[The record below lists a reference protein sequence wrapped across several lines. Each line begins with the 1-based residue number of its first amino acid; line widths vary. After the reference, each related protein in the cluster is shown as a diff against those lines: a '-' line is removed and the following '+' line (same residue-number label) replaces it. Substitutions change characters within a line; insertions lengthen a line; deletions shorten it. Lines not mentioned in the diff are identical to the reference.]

1 MSEKITLS
9 GVPETMLQTVYARA
23 KETKTRGAITDNK
36 AVEIIDRLDYDF
48 SMADKDA
55 AMLSGVIARTI
66 VLDKLVKTYLAGHG
80 GAVVVN
86 IACGLDTRCYRM
98 SGYSHWYNLDL
109 PETIAVR
116 EKLLPESRKIS
127 QIAMSAMDDWGG
139 EIKGTSTDVLVI
151 IEGLTMYLSES
162 DVKRIFDVI
171 AARFDRVT
179 VLVETMNPM
188 VVKRFKEKSIEASKA
203 KFTWGAKNGAALAAL
218 LPDFHLVEEH
228 SLCEGMAEFAPVY
241 KLLGKIPAVSN
252 ISNRIVVLE
261 KKRGGIS
268 MIWSTVWVEAVVFT
282 ALFTALVMIPTIK
295 HPEIGVHNYPPDIQ
309 EEYFKT
315 YEHVPVA
322 PLSGRTIAFKGFGIV
337 LFTVLLTYGAILA
350 GADSF
355 WTGAEFAAILFLIV
369 GAWDMFFLDWVL
381 FAHLKV
387 FRLPGTEHMDKAY
400 AQKWFHVKGM
410 LFPGSLFLVIISM
423 LTGLLVMW
431 VK

>member
-1 MSEKITLS
+1 
-9 GVPETMLQTVYARA
+9 
-23 KETKTRGAITDNK
+23 
-36 AVEIIDRLDYDF
+36 
-48 SMADKDA
+48 
-55 AMLSGVIARTI
+55 
-66 VLDKLVKTYLAGHG
+66 
-80 GAVVVN
+80 
-86 IACGLDTRCYRM
+86 
-98 SGYSHWYNLDL
+98 
-109 PETIAVR
+109 
-116 EKLLPESRKIS
+116 
-127 QIAMSAMDDWGG
+127 
-139 EIKGTSTDVLVI
+139 
-151 IEGLTMYLSES
+151 
-162 DVKRIFDVI
+162 
-171 AARFDRVT
+171 
-179 VLVETMNPM
+179 
-188 VVKRFKEKSIEASKA
+188 
-203 KFTWGAKNGAALAAL
+203 
-218 LPDFHLVEEH
+218 
-228 SLCEGMAEFAPVY
+228 
-241 KLLGKIPAVSN
+241 
-252 ISNRIVVLE
+252 
-261 KKRGGIS
+261 

-355 WTGAEFAAILFLIV
+355 WTGAEFAAILFL
-369 GAWDMFFLDWVL
+369 

>member
-55 AMLSGVIARTI
+55 AMHSGVIARTI

-98 SGYSHWYNLDL
+98 SDYSHWYNLDL

-127 QIAMSAMDDWGG
+127 QITMSAMDDWGG

-151 IEGLTMYLSES
+151 IEGLTMYLLES

-171 AARFDRVT
+171 AARFDRAT

-203 KFTWGAKNGAALAAL
+203 KFSWGVKNGAALAAL
-218 LPDFHLVEEH
+218 LPDFRFVEEH
-228 SLCEGMAEFAPVY
+228 SLCEGMAEFVSIY

-261 KKRGGIS
+261 KKWGGIS

-282 ALFTALVMIPTIK
+282 ALFTAMVMIPTIK

-315 YEHVPVA
+315 HEHVPVA

-337 LFTVLLTYGAILA
+337 LFAVLLTYGAILA

-369 GAWDMFFLDWVL
+369 GAWDTFFLDWVL

-410 LFPGSLFLVIISM
+410 LFPGSLFLVIISV